1 MLTEPTGS
9 GDMCSNKHSGIS
21 PDPRD
26 SGSIATCGRHAGPLE
41 MAEGRICFHGLSDF
55 IFIYCCMVR
64 IYPFCLIRK
73 FGSPK

>member
-26 SGSIATCGRHAGPLE
+26 SCRIATCGRHAGPLE
-41 MAEGRICFHGLSDF
+41 KAEECIYLRFESNLFH
-55 IFIYCCMVR
+55 IFDVESECI
-64 IYPFCLIRK
+64 
-73 FGSPK
+73 